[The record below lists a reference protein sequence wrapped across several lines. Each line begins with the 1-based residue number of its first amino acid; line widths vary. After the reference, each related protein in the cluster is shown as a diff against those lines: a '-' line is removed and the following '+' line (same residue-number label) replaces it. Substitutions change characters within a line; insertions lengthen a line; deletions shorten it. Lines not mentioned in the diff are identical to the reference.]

1 MSTESITPP
10 RAAGR
15 NWARVAQATWRHP
28 SFPAF
33 VGVVAIWLATVIV
46 AGRGFYGTL
55 AAGVLAAAFL
65 VIAGIGQMF
74 VISVGNG
81 GIDLSVP
88 YVMTLS
94 AYLSTQA
101 MGGSN
106 SQIVVG
112 LIVGIAAG
120 LGVGVINGLLVEGV
134 GMPPL
139 VATLAVGFALETVI
153 LIYSGSVL
161 AVAPPALQSFTSA
174 EWGPFPVLA
183 LASIAIVLFFAGV
196 LKLTSYGRRI
206 EAVGQ
211 SPTASRLSG
220 TNPKLVR
227 ASAFAVSGL
236 LAGLAGVLL
245 AAYSGGPSLAL
256 GAPYELESI
265 AVVVLGGSLIAGGRA
280 NVGGVWAGA
289 VLLTLLG
296 TFVNVTHLDA
306 GLQDVVEGALIV
318 VVLAI
323 SQNSEA
329 PR

>member
-1 MSTESITPP
+1 MSTGSVDTRRLSGERFTRIAS
-10 RAAGR
+10 
-15 NWARVAQATWRHP
+15 ATWRHP

-33 VGVVAIWLATVIV
+33 LGVVVIWLATVLV

-55 AAGVLAAAFL
+55 SAGVLAASFL
-65 VIAGIGQMF
+65 VIVGIGQLF
-74 VISVGNG
+74 VITVGNG

-94 AYLSTQA
+94 AFLSCQV
-101 MGGSN
+101 MNGSD
-106 SQIVVG
+106 SHILLGILVG
-112 LIVGIAAG
+112 VAGG
-120 LGVGVINGLLVEGV
+120 LGAGCINALLVEGV

-139 VATLAVGFALETVI
+139 VATLAVGFGLETVI

-161 AVAPPALQSFTSA
+161 GVAAPALQNFTSTQ
-174 EWGPFPVLA
+174 WGPFPVLA
-183 LASIAIVLFFAGV
+183 LVTIAIALCFAGV

-211 SPTASRLSG
+211 SPTAARLSG
-220 TNPKLVR
+220 TNPKLIR

-245 AAYSGGPSLAL
+245 AANSGGPSIDL
-256 GAPYELESI
+256 GTPYQLESI
-265 AVVVLGGSLIAGGRA
+265 AVVVLGGSLIAGGRGY
-280 NVGGVWAGA
+280 VGGVWAGA
-289 VLLTLLG
+289 ALLSLLT
-296 TFVNVTHLDA
+296 TFVNVTHLNA

-323 SQNSEA
+323 SQNPKTS
-329 PR
+329 R